1 MQEVAFLK
9 QNMEKWKQIEA
20 ILSGKN
26 INPDTLAELF
36 IQLTDDLSFAK
47 TFYPGSKTVL
57 YLNSLAAK
65 VHQAV
70 YRNKKEKKSRLIT
83 FWKFELPAILKDCR
97 REMFYSLVIFILSI
111 FIGIVSSANDKTF
124 VRLILGDTYVNMTLE
139 NIDKGDPLAVYKKV
153 NEIDMFLG
161 ITFNNIR
168 VALFAF
174 TAGVLFS
181 FGTGLLLFYNG
192 VMLGA
197 FHYFFFQKG
206 MLISSMLTIW
216 IHGTLEISAIIIAGC
231 AGLVMGNSI
240 LFPGSYTRRRSFM
253 NGAKNGLKIVIG
265 LIPVFILAGFLEG
278 FVTRHTG
285 MPAFVSLCIIISS
298 LIFVIWYFIIYP
310 LNVKKEA
317 AHANS

>member
-9 QNMEKWKQIEA
+9 QNTEKWKQIEA

-97 REMFYSLVIFILSI
+97 REMFYSLIIFILSL

-153 NEIDMFLG
+153 NEIDMFFG

-168 VALFAF
+168 VALYAF

-298 LIFVIWYFIIYP
+298 LIFIIWYFIIYP

>member
-20 ILSGKN
+20 ILSGEN

-83 FWKFELPAILKDCR
+83 FWKFELPAILKGSR

-124 VRLILGDTYVNMTLE
+124 VRLILGDTYINMTLE

-153 NEIDMFLG
+153 NEINMFFG

-285 MPAFVSLCIIISS
+285 MPVFVSLCIIISS

-317 AHANS
+317 VHANS

>member
-97 REMFYSLVIFILSI
+97 REMFYSLVIFILSV

-153 NEIDMFLG
+153 NEIDMFFG

-168 VALFAF
+168 VALYAF

>member
-97 REMFYSLVIFILSI
+97 REMFYSLIIFILSI

-153 NEIDMFLG
+153 NEINMFFG

-168 VALFAF
+168 VALYAF

-278 FVTRHTG
+278 FVTRHTE

>member
-9 QNMEKWKQIEA
+9 QNTEKWKQIEA

-97 REMFYSLVIFILSI
+97 REMFYSLIIFILSL

-153 NEIDMFLG
+153 NEIDMFFG

-168 VALFAF
+168 VALYAF

-298 LIFVIWYFIIYP
+298 LIFIIWYFIIYP

-317 AHANS
+317 VHANS

>member
-153 NEIDMFLG
+153 NEIDMFFG

-168 VALFAF
+168 VALYAF

-285 MPAFVSLCIIISS
+285 MPVFVSLCIIISS

>member
-83 FWKFELPAILKDCR
+83 FWKFELPSILKDCR

-124 VRLILGDTYVNMTLE
+124 VRLILGDTYINMTLE

-153 NEIDMFLG
+153 NEIDMFFG

-168 VALFAF
+168 VALYAF

-253 NGAKNGLKIVIG
+253 NGAKNGLKIVVG

-317 AHANS
+317 VHANS